1 MDEYQYY
8 MVRVRFAYHAA
19 ADTALEPLNGIVE
32 ELGTGEKR
40 AFASSPELVQLLTT
54 WTQPSANM
62 QPAPPLGNAMG
73 LPP

>member
-8 MVRVRFAYHAA
+8 MVRVRFAYHART
-19 ADTALEPLNGIVE
+19 DTALEPLNGIVE

-62 QPAPPLGNAMG
+62 QPAPPLGNAEG
-73 LPP
+73 RPP

>member
-8 MVRVRFAYHAA
+8 MVRVRFAYHAP

-62 QPAPPLGNAMG
+62 QPAPPLGNAAG
-73 LPP
+73 RPP

>member
-8 MVRVRFAYHAA
+8 MVRVRFAYPVP
-19 ADTALEPLNGIVE
+19 ADRAHVPLNGIVE

-40 AFASSPELVQLLTT
+40 EFASSPELVQLLTT

-62 QPAPPLGNAMG
+62 QPAPPLGNATSR
-73 LPP
+73 PP